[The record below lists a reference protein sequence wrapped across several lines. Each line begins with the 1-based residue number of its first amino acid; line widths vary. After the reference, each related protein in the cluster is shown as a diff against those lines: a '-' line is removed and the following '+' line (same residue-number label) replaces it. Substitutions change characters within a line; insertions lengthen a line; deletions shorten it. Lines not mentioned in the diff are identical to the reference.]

1 MKLKHFKPF
10 YEQKIEN
17 SLDFHKIIFL
27 KIKMVIRKI
36 TFLQKNKCQTY
47 SYQRVCHVHSLILM
61 STEVKLY

>member
-36 TFLQKNKCQTY
+36 TFLQKMNVKRTLT
-47 SYQRVCHVHSLILM
+47 RGFVM
-61 STEVKLY
+61 SIH